1 MRAGSY
7 GGCGKIRILASRGP
21 GARWGSSASRSGAS
35 CTVSADAHGSL
46 RPEPILPEI
55 LGTVRAALSPTS
67 HSPALGQFHSNSIS
81 IKNGFFFLCQPKS
94 ASVACEYEPGLIR
107 LGIEDLRSFGSTVLT
122 NCPKLLVCEHSNAI
136 LIPLKTDLASC
147 LGVGR
152 IFIFIA
158 AV

>member
-55 LGTVRAALSPTS
+55 LGTVPGCTISDVSLS
-67 HSPALGQFHSNSIS
+67 SP
-81 IKNGFFFLCQPKS
+81 
-94 ASVACEYEPGLIR
+94 R
-107 LGIEDLRSFGSTVLT
+107 T
-122 NCPKLLVCEHSNAI
+122 
-136 LIPLKTDLASC
+136 IPQQLN
-147 LGVGR
+147 
-152 IFIFIA
+152 IH
-158 AV
+158 